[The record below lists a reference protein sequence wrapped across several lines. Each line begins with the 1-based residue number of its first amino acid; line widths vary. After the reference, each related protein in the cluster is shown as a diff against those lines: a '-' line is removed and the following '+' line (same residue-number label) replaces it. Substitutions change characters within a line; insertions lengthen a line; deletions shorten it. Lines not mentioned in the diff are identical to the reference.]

1 MAIESVG
8 PSDEAEPGP
17 PAQPGVPPAPL
28 VSPDEL
34 WEGAPSVLYDG
45 GRYTIGW
52 QGRPENRGGPVF
64 VTVRRTALDG
74 RKVVERYPMTDKGWS
89 LAWRDLAR
97 LDPAAP
103 APVLAVLA
111 GRIERQRV
119 LAARRDLDARSLASV
134 SKAIFMG
141 GYLAGADFAAGQS
154 YELRFLEESLSVLA
168 EGGIEAL
175 ADFGYTA
182 VEAVEVDGPGRVD
195 RWSIGQ
201 QALITGAFGLA
212 GALAAYAGAR
222 IKTFVRVQT
231 ADGELFFLHT
241 TLPPDELRVR
251 LSRGISAVREARA
264 SFAGTGDGAGQSG
277 ARSLVDEL
285 SRLAGLLDRGLLTR
299 EEFDQLKTRLIA
311 GQ

>member
-8 PSDEAEPGP
+8 LSDEAEPGL
-17 PAQPGVPPAPL
+17 PAQPGVPPAPV

-34 WEGAPSVLYDG
+34 WEDAPYVLYDG

-52 QGRPENRGGPVF
+52 QGRPENKGGPVF

-74 RKVVERYPMTDKGWS
+74 RKVVERYPMTDQGWS
-89 LAWRDLAR
+89 LAWRDLVR

-103 APVLAVLA
+103 EPVLAVLV
-111 GRIERQRV
+111 GRIERQRM

-134 SKAIFMG
+134 PKAIFIG
-141 GYLAGADFAAGQS
+141 GYLAGADFVAGQ
-154 YELRFLEESLSVLA
+154 
-168 EGGIEAL
+168 
-175 ADFGYTA
+175 
-182 VEAVEVDGPGRVD
+182 
-195 RWSIGQ
+195 
-201 QALITGAFGLA
+201 
-212 GALAAYAGAR
+212 
-222 IKTFVRVQT
+222 
-231 ADGELFFLHT
+231 
-241 TLPPDELRVR
+241 PDELRIL

-264 SFAGTGDGAGQSG
+264 AMADTGDGARQPA

-299 EEFDQLKTRLIA
+299 DEFDQLKARLTA

>member
-1 MAIESVG
+1 MAIESFG
-8 PSDEAEPGP
+8 SSDEAEPGP
-17 PAQPGVPPAPL
+17 PAQHGVPPAPL

-34 WEGAPSVLYDG
+34 WEGTPYVLYDG

-52 QGRPENRGGPVF
+52 QRRPEKKGGPGF

-74 RKVVERYPMTDKGWS
+74 RKVVECYPMTDKGWS
-89 LAWRDLAR
+89 LAWRDLVR
-97 LDPAAP
+97 LDPSAAE
-103 APVLAVLA
+103 PVLAVLA
-111 GRIERQRV
+111 RRIEQQRV
-119 LAARRDLDARSLASV
+119 LAARRELDARSLASV
-134 SKAIFMG
+134 SKAIFIG
-141 GYLAGADFAAGQS
+141 GYLAGADFTAGQP
-154 YELRFLEESLSVLA
+154 YELRFLEESLSVFA
-168 EGGIEAL
+168 EGGVEAL
-175 ADFGYTA
+175 ADFGYAA
-182 VEAVEVDGPGRVD
+182 VEAVEVVGPGRVD

-241 TLPPDELRVR
+241 TLPPDELRVL

-264 SFAGTGDGAGQSG
+264 SIAGAGDTARQPA

-285 SRLAGLLDRGLLTR
+285 SRLADLLDRELLTR
-299 EEFDQLKTRLIA
+299 EEFDQLKDRLIA